1 MRYIVSYDI
10 EKDKLRRI
18 VSEIIAEYGVR
29 VQYSVFECEL
39 TEKKVNILRNKIAPL
54 ITKKSDSVIF
64 IPFCGKC
71 EKKRFSLGTHYTI
84 RKMNVIDDGK
94 GD

>member
-39 TEKKVNILRNKIAPL
+39 TEKKANILRNKIAPL